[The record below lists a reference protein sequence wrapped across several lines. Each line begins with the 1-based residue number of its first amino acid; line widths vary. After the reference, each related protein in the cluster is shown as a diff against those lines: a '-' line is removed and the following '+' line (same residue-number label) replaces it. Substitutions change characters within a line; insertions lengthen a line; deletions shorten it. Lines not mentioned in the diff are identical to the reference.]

1 MIVASVA
8 LPMYKSSRI
17 AWLALE
23 SLCNQ
28 KNAPDWELLV
38 CEEKEEAFGE
48 ERLFSYR
55 ERLEKAGCKHIEY
68 IVLDKWTPLP
78 QKWALMGR
86 KAAKTSGVFLLQGSD
101 DYSDENRIAKSYEK
115 VVKQEN
121 DWFEYEKGLFYS
133 VPDGDT
139 VLYEGGGLTNMSM
152 SFKTEYARTIPHS
165 DQPNKVDGFLMF
177 HVVNCAGRVKKSTE
191 RGLCVGAVYTQGGH
205 NNLSQGRAEMFDFP
219 RRPFSATT
227 MTLSQT
233 TIPKDVIERLLQ
245 MISPSSPIQK
255 SIKEINK
262 ILGQTT
268 RGTNYTNGYCNGLR
282 DCLEVLKKHVP
293 K

>member
-38 CEEKEEAFGE
+38 CEEREEAFGE

-115 VVKQEN
+115 VVNEGYDWYEHKQ
-121 DWFEYEKGLFYS
+121 GVFYS
-133 VPDGDT
+133 INTGST
-139 VLYEGGGLTNMSM
+139 ILYTGRQFTNMSM

-165 DQPNKVDGFLMF
+165 NQPNLVDGFLLR
-177 HVVNCAGRVKKSTE
+177 HVDAQATKLNKYIE
-191 RGLCVGAVYTQGGH
+191 QDLCLGAVYTQGGH
-205 NNLSQGRAEMFDFP
+205 QNLSVNRSDFFLAP
-219 RRPFSATT
+219 KKPYAATEIGLSDLQIPLDIRVRLT
-227 MTLSQT
+227 KMTEEKTLARQ
-233 TIPKDVIERLLQ
+233 IHE
-245 MISPSSPIQK
+245 
-255 SIKEINK
+255 
-262 ILGQTT
+262 
-268 RGTNYTNGYCNGLR
+268 
-282 DCLEVLKKHVP
+282 DCLKLIGSSDNKTAFQKGRVAGITEAAAIIEKYC
-293 K
+293 